1 MKKLLAIIGYL
12 MFSAIVIT
20 PFYTDLSLVKTLFPY
35 ILSTGWFLMV
45 LMAGISNRI
54 SWILLLF
61 YFTISAILFSYGYID
76 FEILGSMILGIIWAM
91 LIFFSNDMDIDEY

>member
-45 LMAGISNRI
+45 LMAGIADRI
-54 SWILLLF
+54 SWISLLF

>member
-45 LMAGISNRI
+45 LMAGIADRI

>member
-45 LMAGISNRI
+45 LIAGIADRI

-61 YFTISAILFSYGYID
+61 YLTISAILFSYGYID

>member
-45 LMAGISNRI
+45 LMAGIANRI